1 MKVVKGIHKQ
11 GMFKHITDKA
21 SNPSIKPKSF
31 NRPNQKGRYYLIK
44 EFYVIIL
51 I

>member
-21 SNPSIKPKSF
+21 SNPVL
-31 NRPNQKGRYYLIK
+31 NQKVSIDQIK
-44 EFYVIIL
+44 KEDII
-51 I
+51 